1 MAAKKKAQAP
11 PPSPVRRK
19 EDEGTYRYRRAAFAR
34 ARKSLDRIR
43 TEATDADE
51 PLTAG
56 EKVRGAF
63 ASMRKGVH
71 AALMLKRV
79 VEVQPSG
86 SRQMADAGNDAGTGL
101 TVGRLLRRGS
111 RDSGDPQTSTSFGSI
126 LPEDSLRQRKESLG
140 CLLQGEVRQGRRPS
154 GHNPL
159 LQLSIFGTRTATTSL
174 EESLESPSKVR
185 QAEKSTARRRRRR
198 KKAADDGSG
207 GTGSEDEDD
216 SKEDGK
222 HRRRRRNGQ
231 EEDVGDSDPQEVGQG
246 RSRRRGGRKDRK
258 ADHGD
263 DVLPQSPDEPLDKLQ
278 EKRRPGRRAGAGSR
292 TSPGEGPL
300 SEDESGNEEDSDS
313 NTDSEEGDYFDT
325 WDGDYPDKPDKRR
338 YLIPNSSEVS
348 LAETVQSSY
357 FLPRCAQ
364 KSLRFG
370 QRRSARRPG
379 LELRELEAKGL
390 AKHRGALELEMR
402 DCLLELQAG
411 CDELS
416 DSAVFGWPGKELLR
430 LHRLCRCAVLGLCGV
445 YKELLAAERPR
456 TPLGL
461 LQEQAQLH
469 EMLRVCRKA
478 ARRVA
483 ELRRLC
489 QSKDWKWLKTEHGPW
504 EQLSAP
510 IASPR
515 PTVRANM
522 KMRPEKQSQD
532 ASPRAAEWH
541 TASVESLDR
550 LQKSIGDWSK
560 SLTGSTES
568 LRTWNDDFRLF
579 PRFCQDT
586 LQEAKQSRNRWSQ
599 ERERLSLCGPYQ
611 TGQCSGRCPH
621 GLQHRCVHCRGR
633 HPGKNCNPAKV
644 SRSVEG
650 RPSRKPARQT
660 VSEARRGSG
669 AGKPRSEPNPGGG
682 RAGDFGE
689 DRPKAPPGRAHQAR
703 QPSREELDAAP
714 GPAAKRR
721 PRGRLPAAGGLRA
734 LLRGAAQGSK
744 VPSYAGRHT
753 PPTLAIPSCPRHVQD
768 VMKWCSQMG
777 ASRVERRCVND
788 LGGLCQRPGS
798 IHNFVGEVVSTTKE
812 SPSGQSAQVQ
822 TSICGQVTAQI
833 IATLGRLQACG

>member
-51 PLTAG
+51 PLTAAG

-263 DVLPQSPDEPLDKLQ
+263 DVLPQSPDEPLDKSQ

-550 LQKSIGDWSK
+550 LQNSIGDWSK

-669 AGKPRSEPNPGGG
+669 AGKPRSEPNPGASASPAPKQKEQEELEVLG
-682 RAGDFGE
+682 RTDQRHLQAELIKRANQAVKSLMLLLARLPSAARVDDFPRLAAFVRSFE
-689 DRPKAPPGRAHQAR
+689 EQPKAAKSQAM
-703 QPSREELDAAP
+703 
-714 GPAAKRR
+714 
-721 PRGRLPAAGGLRA
+721 
-734 LLRGAAQGSK
+734 QGD
-744 VPSYAGRHT
+744 T
-753 PPTLAIPSCPRHVQD
+753 
-768 VMKWCSQMG
+768 
-777 ASRVERRCVND
+777 
-788 LGGLCQRPGS
+788 
-798 IHNFVGEVVSTTKE
+798 
-812 SPSGQSAQVQ
+812 
-822 TSICGQVTAQI
+822 
-833 IATLGRLQACG
+833 RLQHLPFHLARGMSRM

>member
-43 TEATDADE
+43 TEANDGDE

-86 SRQMADAGNDAGTGL
+86 SGQMADAGQTTGNAAGTGL

-111 RDSGDPQTSTSFGSI
+111 RDSGDPLTSTSFGGI
-126 LPEDSLRQRKESLG
+126 LPEDPLRQRKESLG
-140 CLLQGEVRQGRRPS
+140 CLFQGEVRQGRRPS

-174 EESLESPSKVR
+174 EESQESPSKVR
-185 QAEKSTARRRRRR
+185 QAEKSTPRRRRRR
-198 KKAADDGSG
+198 KKAADDSSG
-207 GTGSEDEDD
+207 GTGSEDEDE

-222 HRRRRRNGQ
+222 HRRRRHERNGD
-231 EEDVGDSDPQEVGQG
+231 EEDVGDSDLQEVGQG
-246 RSRRRGGRKDRK
+246 RSRRRGRRKDRK
-258 ADHGD
+258 TADHGD
-263 DVLPQSPDEPLDKLQ
+263 AVLPRSPDEPLRKSQ
-278 EKRRPGRRAGAGSR
+278 EKRRAARRGGA
-292 TSPGEGPL
+292 GEGPL
-300 SEDESGNEEDSDS
+300 EKSQDESGSEEDSDS
-313 NTDSEEGDYFDT
+313 YTDSEEGDYFDP
-325 WDGDYPDKPDKRR
+325 WDRDYTEKPDKRR

-348 LAETVQSSY
+348 LAETVQSS

-379 LELRELEAKGL
+379 LELREAEAKGL
-390 AKHRGALELEMR
+390 AKHRGVLELEMR

-456 TPLGL
+456 TPVGL

-469 EMLRVCRKA
+469 EMLRLCRKA

-515 PTVRANM
+515 RTLRAT
-522 KMRPEKQSQD
+522 KMRAENQSQD
-532 ASPRAAEWH
+532 ASPRGAAEWH
-541 TASVESLDR
+541 TASVESLNL
-550 LQKSIGDWSK
+550 LQNSLGSMDFLRGDWASK

-644 SRSVEG
+644 ERSVEG
-650 RPSRKPARQT
+650 RPSKKPAKQN

-669 AGKPRSEPNPGGG
+669 AGKSRSERNPG
-682 RAGDFGE
+682 ASSTKE
-689 DRPKAPPGRAHQAR
+689 
-703 QPSREELDAAP
+703 EELEILGKTDQRHLQAELIKR
-714 GPAAKRR
+714 AKQAVKSLMLLLA
-721 PRGRLPAAGGLRA
+721 RLPSAARVDDFPRL
-734 LLRGAAQGSK
+734 AAFVRSFEEQPKTAKSQGMQ
-744 VPSYAGRHT
+744 ADT
-753 PPTLAIPSCPRHVQD
+753 
-768 VMKWCSQMG
+768 
-777 ASRVERRCVND
+777 
-788 LGGLCQRPGS
+788 
-798 IHNFVGEVVSTTKE
+798 
-812 SPSGQSAQVQ
+812 
-822 TSICGQVTAQI
+822 
-833 IATLGRLQACG
+833 RLQHLPFHLARGMSRM